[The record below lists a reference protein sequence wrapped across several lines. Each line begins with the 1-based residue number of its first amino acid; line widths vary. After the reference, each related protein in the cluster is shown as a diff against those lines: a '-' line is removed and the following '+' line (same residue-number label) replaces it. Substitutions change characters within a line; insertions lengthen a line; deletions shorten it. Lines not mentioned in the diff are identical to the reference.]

1 MTKKRKV
8 QIFIDLAMTILLP
21 LLMAYEMIGKALH
34 EWLGMV
40 MFILFVL
47 HHILN
52 YSWHKALFK
61 GCYTALRIWGIVINL
76 LLLILMIGLMVS
88 GLVMS
93 RYIFAFLPITGG
105 RATARVVHLIA
116 SYWALALMSLHAGF
130 HGSMIMG
137 MIRNV
142 TKTSGQSAIRTVVL
156 RSMAVIVVLYG
167 GYAFVT
173 RQMAEYMFLR
183 SYFVFFDFDEPII
196 FFLMDYVAI
205 MGLFTIT
212 GYYISKLFHKKTC
225 KRR

>member
-1 MTKKRKV
+1 MTKKRKL
-8 QIFIDLAMTILLP
+8 QICIDLAMTILLP
-21 LLMAYEMIGKALH
+21 LLMAYEMIGKAVH

-52 YSWHKALFK
+52 YSRHKALFK
-61 GCYTALRIWGIVINL
+61 GRYTASRILGTVINI

-93 RYIFAFLPITGG
+93 RYVFAFLPITGG
-105 RATARVVHLIA
+105 RATARLVHLFA
-116 SYWALALMSLHAGF
+116 SYWAFVLMSLHAGF

-142 TKTSGQSAIRTVVL
+142 TKTSGQSVIRTVVL
-156 RSMAVIVVLYG
+156 RSMVIIVVLYG